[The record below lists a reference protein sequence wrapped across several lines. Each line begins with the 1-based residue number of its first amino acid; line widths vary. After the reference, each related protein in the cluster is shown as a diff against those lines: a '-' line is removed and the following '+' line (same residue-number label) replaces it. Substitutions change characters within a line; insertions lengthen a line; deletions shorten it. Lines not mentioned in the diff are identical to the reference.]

1 MSISNYPNGFPGGV
15 EILGLP
21 ILNTYAGNVFWVD
34 SATGSNGNKGTRTRP
49 FATLDYAI
57 GRCTANKGDII
68 LVAPNHAETITGA
81 GGITADVAGITIIG
95 LGSYNQRPRFLMD
108 GADTVSFVVSAA
120 DATVKNLVFA
130 SGFSDVVTCFNI
142 TAAGCW
148 IDGCEFADNT
158 TDENWLTP
166 IKATSTVDG
175 NANGLKVTNC
185 RWVSPDAGSLEFIE
199 GNADILDVVVRNN
212 VVIHEGTASPLIL
225 MATGKD
231 LKRADI
237 MWNFLSHKMTAN
249 ELFVNIDTTGVNNS
263 GFIAHNRVRHA
274 DVTTTH
280 DLGIDDCGFGLFDN
294 LSTSVNN
301 LSGVIVPAADTD
313 G

>member
-1 MSISNYPNGFPGGV
+1 MTLSNYPNGFPGGV

-49 FATLDYAI
+49 FGTLDYAI

-108 GADTVSFVVSAA
+108 GADGVSFVVSAA
-120 DATVKNLVFA
+120 DVTVKNLVFA

-142 TAAGCW
+142 TAAGCTL
-148 IDGCEFADNT
+148 IDVEFADNT

-166 IKATSTVDG
+166 IKATSTVDN
-175 NANGLKVTNC
+175 NADGLTVIGC
-185 RWVSPDAGSLEFIE
+185 RYMSPDAGMLEFIE
-199 GNADILDVVVRNN
+199 INANLHGLIVHDCEVSSN
-212 VVIHEGTASPLIL
+212 GTASPLIL
-225 MATGKD
+225 SAGTKVLTGVSVRGN
-231 LKRADI
+231 LLQH
-237 MWNFLSHKMTAN
+237 NMTAGD
-249 ELFVNIDTTGVNNS
+249 LFIDNGASTNRGIVADNYCTHLDTTGEVLIDCDGVGMFNNY
-263 GFIAHNRVRHA
+263 A
-274 DVTTTH
+274 T
-280 DLGIDDCGFGLFDN
+280 
-294 LSTSVNN
+294 
-301 LSGVIVPAADTD
+301 GVITASGYVLPTADT
-313 G
+313 